1 MPAGL
6 SPSHLVIIFVVALI
20 VLGPDKMPDAVRKGA
35 RLLGEARQWSERIS
49 AEVQS
54 AVTEHT
60 QDLLAP
66 KAEASAESVDPV
78 VPEVASPGAETPA
91 VSYDSGAERASS
103 DEPPSSSEPD
113 LGVEHTSSATK
124 EQP

>member
-6 SPSHLVIIFVVALI
+6 SPSHLLIIFVVALI

-49 AEVQS
+49 AEVHS

-66 KAEASAESVDPV
+66 KAEASAPSVDTLDAVVPEVV

-91 VSYDSGAERASS
+91 VSY
-103 DEPPSSSEPD
+103 EPEVE
-113 LGVEHTSSATK
+113 VEHTSPATK